1 MAVENLEKLWLIG
14 HMINLYRIENRKLY
28 NDEYSIER
36 FCEGI
41 CTRNTLKRIENG
53 ERCRESTYMNILSK
67 FDLLFGDFPK
77 IDEAL
82 LLMLDQLYNA
92 IEFYDIPSVKE
103 YCQKALTLLERVRN
117 YVVYS
122 ELYML
127 FKDVYDHFQ
136 YDIIISRDSMH
147 HYLKLIEI
155 MPDAYDD
162 LIRLLILNR
171 LPLDAI
177 ENGKEYNNHIKKLCL
192 YNTKHLF
199 MKLHLLHY
207 YAYTEQFESFKLILD
222 DLEKRYNSFKNYVR
236 LLDVYNYAI
245 ILYSKIQLDMVFIYL
260 KKVDYI
266 IENFYVPNE
275 KIGETYSNI
284 ANQFHIHCKYHD
296 ALMYFSK
303 MIKYQNIYYI
313 TDLIYMANCQSI
325 LNKEINIPILS
336 KMEIEK
342 YPQILRKM
350 YNFYLNYGISSPK
363 EKQDFILNEIAP
375 INEDKDLSEVFKFEL
390 KKAIKK
396 NSCYKSLYLYEEI
409 INNKVN

>member
-1 MAVENLEKLWLIG
+1 MTN
-14 HMINLYRIENRKLY
+14 
-28 NDEYSIER
+28 
-36 FCEGI
+36 
-41 CTRNTLKRIENG
+41 
-53 ERCRESTYMNILSK
+53 
-67 FDLLFGDFPK
+67 
-77 IDEAL
+77 
-82 LLMLDQLYNA
+82 YNA

-313 TDLIYMANCQSI
+313 TDLIYMANCQSV

>member
-1 MAVENLEKLWLIG
+1 
-14 HMINLYRIENRKLY
+14 
-28 NDEYSIER
+28 
-36 FCEGI
+36 
-41 CTRNTLKRIENG
+41 
-53 ERCRESTYMNILSK
+53 MNI
-67 FDLLFGDFPK
+67 
-77 IDEAL
+77 
-82 LLMLDQLYNA
+82 
-92 IEFYDIPSVKE
+92 
-103 YCQKALTLLERVRN
+103 
-117 YVVYS
+117 
-122 ELYML
+122 
-127 FKDVYDHFQ
+127 
-136 YDIIISRDSMH
+136 
-147 HYLKLIEI
+147 
-155 MPDAYDD
+155 
-162 LIRLLILNR
+162 
-171 LPLDAI
+171 
-177 ENGKEYNNHIKKLCL
+177 
-192 YNTKHLF
+192 
-199 MKLHLLHY
+199 
-207 YAYTEQFESFKLILD
+207 
-222 DLEKRYNSFKNYVR
+222 
-236 LLDVYNYAI
+236 YNYAI

-313 TDLIYMANCQSI
+313 TDLIYMANCQSV